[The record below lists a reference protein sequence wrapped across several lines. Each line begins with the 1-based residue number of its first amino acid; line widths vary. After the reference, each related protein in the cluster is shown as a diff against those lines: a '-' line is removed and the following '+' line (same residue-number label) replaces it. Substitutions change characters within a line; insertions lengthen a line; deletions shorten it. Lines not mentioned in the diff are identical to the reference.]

1 MSVWY
6 WIIKVEPYDL
16 CHKFDIVISKCSISS
31 SFYIKI
37 FDQEVGG
44 YSWQII
50 SNGFCLSD
58 IVLGFDNYRLSIKW
72 LKANPFKHL
81 LLSNPTT
88 PRPQLGRVTYQK
100 KTDRKK
106 SWLVKVGLDSIKS
119 KTCGWNL
126 KEASHSLSS
135 PLLKSAWTL
144 FWWKIPFWT
153 QHSSSYCLI
162 LSLHVNNCC
171 NV

>member
-119 KTCGWNL
+119 KTCGW
-126 KEASHSLSS
+126 KRQVTIC
-135 PLLKSAWTL
+135 LLPYWNQLGL
-144 FWWKIPFWT
+144 FFDEKYHFGLNIVPPT
-153 QHSSSYCLI
+153 
-162 LSLHVNNCC
+162 V
-171 NV
+171 